1 MGRKAFCLARPEQS
15 GNHRMQNRAMPDT
28 NKNIT
33 PRTPGST
40 GRSPW
45 PDILA
50 TRMLLWHLLPALL
63 LLATGIARV
72 HAGPPF
78 YTDDP
83 DPVDYRHNEFYVFS
97 TSDRSDGSDAVTGPA
112 IEYNR
117 GIARNMQFHVV
128 LPFSYFAPA
137 VGGSA
142 FGFGDIEVGI
152 KYRLLD
158 ETRDR
163 PQIGIFP
170 MAELATGSATRGLGN
185 GRTWY
190 RLPLWA
196 QKSWGPWTSCGGGG
210 LDINHAPGM
219 RNSWFGG
226 LLVQRDIGPKLT
238 LGGEVFRQ
246 NAQALANRGYTLL
259 NLGGYYNFTPDFSL
273 LFSAGGSVVGAR
285 HGVAYLG
292 LYWTWASRG

>member
-1 MGRKAFCLARPEQS
+1 
-15 GNHRMQNRAMPDT
+15 
-28 NKNIT
+28 
-33 PRTPGST
+33 
-40 GRSPW
+40 
-45 PDILA
+45 
-50 TRMLLWHLLPALL
+50 MLLWRLLPALL

-219 RNSWFGG
+219 QNSWFGG